1 MIKIDEGKFNAKG
14 DYFKLTTEFEVLC
27 RCFREML
34 VERLGEDDANAKFDE
49 LIANSKMAEE
59 ERLKLVKENFSAGL
73 DNLFKELAKK
83 LSEEDGKVESEPK
96 QEEKLAP
103 EFKPEET
110 TGKSAFANF
119 LNDFL
124 KF

>member
-1 MIKIDEGKFNAKG
+1 MLNLFIDTSYKYLTVVVSDDKNIIASYSSECFKRQSEELFMI
-14 DYFKLTTEFEVLC
+14 
-27 RCFREML
+27 
-34 VERLGEDDANAKFDE
+34 
-49 LIANSKMAEE
+49 
-59 ERLKLVKENFSAGL
+59 L

-83 LSEEDGKVESEPK
+83 LSEEDEKVESEPK
-96 QEEKLAP
+96 QGEKSAP
-103 EFKPEET
+103 EFKPEEP

>member
-1 MIKIDEGKFNAKG
+1 MQKVIF
-14 DYFKLTTEFEVLC
+14 FKLTVEFEVLC

-34 VERLGEDDANAKFDE
+34 VERLGEDEANAKFDE

-83 LSEEDGKVESEPK
+83 LSEEDEKVESEPK

-103 EFKPEET
+103 EFKPEEP